1 MHIFSPRQHV
11 FLFVH
16 TAFVWRVQIILW
28 KHFIVFEI
36 CFLLQPLMADT
47 WPRKSRMKVPT
58 AATISHNIAIFEFSN
73 KNIYERTKMSFH
85 HFDSS
90 HAKQLQTEK
99 FQELNCQRSLGSTLE
114 FIILDSYFISIFA
127 CIDMDT
133 IWIYPYIH
141 PHTSPLSLHPCV
153 NVQEADRLHSRSR
166 SSLAFP
172 WVHPRLPIL
181 KIQAKLLIKKS

>member
-1 MHIFSPRQHV
+1 
-11 FLFVH
+11 
-16 TAFVWRVQIILW
+16 
-28 KHFIVFEI
+28 
-36 CFLLQPLMADT
+36 
-47 WPRKSRMKVPT
+47 MKVPT

-90 HAKQLQTEK
+90 HAKQLQTGK

-153 NVQEADRLHSRSR
+153 NVQEADRLHSRSW

-172 WVHPRLPIL
+172 WVHPGLPIL
-181 KIQAKLLIKKS
+181 KIQANLFIKMS